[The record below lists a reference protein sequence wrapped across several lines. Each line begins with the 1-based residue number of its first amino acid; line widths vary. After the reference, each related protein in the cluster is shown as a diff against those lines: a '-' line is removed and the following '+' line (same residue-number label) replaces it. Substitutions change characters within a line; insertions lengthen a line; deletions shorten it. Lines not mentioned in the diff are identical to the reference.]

1 MEYNQLYYGDC
12 LEVMKLIDDK
22 SVDLIVCDLPYG
34 VTQNE
39 KDITIPFNKYIR
51 IKDKNYNLQD
61 FINLKVNTLLKRKK
75 DTDVKTMYFIEVY
88 NSIIEEFNENSKDG
102 LWQSYERII
111 KDNGTIILFGQGI
124 FFNELIN
131 SNPKMFKYDLVWDK
145 KLTSGFLNANRMPL
159 RKHEQIAV
167 FYKKLG
173 TYNPQFTEGKP
184 LHGKGKSY
192 IDKDII
198 NNNYGK
204 FNNIEDYRQGSTEK
218 YPTSILSFQK
228 THPSKAKHRTEKAYE
243 LIEYLIKTYSNEND
257 LVLDNCCG
265 SGGVGVACI
274 KNNRNYILIENDINF
289 YNLTKKE
296 LKLCSVS

>member
-12 LEVMKLIDDK
+12 LEVMNLIDDK
-22 SVDLIVCDLPYG
+22 SVGLIVCDLPYG

-131 SNPKMFKYDLVWDK
+131 
-145 KLTSGFLNANRMPL
+145 
-159 RKHEQIAV
+159 
-167 FYKKLG
+167 
-173 TYNPQFTEGKP
+173 YNMA
-184 LHGKGKSY
+184 
-192 IDKDII
+192 DII
-198 NNNYGK
+198 LPIS
-204 FNNIEDYRQGSTEK
+204 IE
-218 YPTSILSFQK
+218 
-228 THPSKAKHRTEKAYE
+228 
-243 LIEYLIKTYSNEND
+243 
-257 LVLDNCCG
+257 
-265 SGGVGVACI
+265 
-274 KNNRNYILIENDINF
+274 
-289 YNLTKKE
+289 
-296 LKLCSVS
+296 